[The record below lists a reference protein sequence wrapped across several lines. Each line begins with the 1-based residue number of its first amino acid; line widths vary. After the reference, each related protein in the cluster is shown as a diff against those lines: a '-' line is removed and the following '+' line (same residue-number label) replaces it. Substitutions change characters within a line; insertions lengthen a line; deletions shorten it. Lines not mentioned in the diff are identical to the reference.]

1 MRSDWEEAP
10 GFKYESDPVCR
21 REAGGCLP
29 RNCLKFLSFDPLME
43 IDYEERKSSWKKSIT
58 CEISQT
64 IQSPLSH
71 QA

>member
-43 IDYEERKSSWKKSIT
+43 IDYEERKSS
-58 CEISQT
+58 
-64 IQSPLSH
+64 
-71 QA
+71 